1 MSTLVVGAT
10 GATGRLLVD
19 QLINRGETVVAIVRS
34 AERLPERLSSHDNVS
49 VVEANLLDLSDAE
62 IAEHVKG
69 CTAIASC
76 LGHNLSLRGIF
87 GPPRKLVHDAV
98 AKLCGATGAVD
109 PGQKTKFVL
118 MNTTANRNPESDDR
132 ESIAHRLVIWL
143 LRHLLPPQSDNEQ
156 AGEFLRVEIGQD
168 HEDIDWVAVRPD
180 TLVDEEEV
188 TEHEEYPSPIRDAV
202 FNAGKTSRINVAHF
216 MAELIMDNDTWA
228 EWRGKMPVIYN
239 SARRTNE

>member
-34 AERLPERLSSHDNVS
+34 AERLPEHLRSHDNVS
-49 VVEANLLDLSDAE
+49 VVEASLMDLSDAE

-87 GPPRKLVHDAV
+87 GPPRTLVHEAV
-98 AKLCGATGAVD
+98 AKLCGAIGVVN
-109 PGQKTKFVL
+109 PGHKTKFVL
-118 MNTTANRNPESDDR
+118 MNTTANRNPDSDDR
-132 ESIAHRLVIWL
+132 ESVPHRLVIWV

-156 AGEFLRVEIGQD
+156 AADFFRVNIGQD

-188 TEHEEYPSPIRDAV
+188 TKHEEYLSPIRDAV

-216 MAELIMDNDTWA
+216 MAQLITDNDTWA

-239 SARRTNE
+239 SARS

>member
-1 MSTLVVGAT
+1 MSTLLVGAT

-19 QLINRGETVVAIVRS
+19 QLINRGETVVVIVRS
-34 AERLPERLSSHDNVS
+34 AERLPEHLRSHDNVS
-49 VVEANLLDLSDAE
+49 VVEANLIDLSDAE

-87 GPPRKLVHDAV
+87 GSPHRLVRDVV
-98 AKLCGATGAVD
+98 ARLCGAIGVVN
-109 PGQKTKFVL
+109 PGRKTKFVL
-118 MNTTANRNPESDDR
+118 MNTTGNRNPDSDDR
-132 ESIAHRLVIWL
+132 ASIPNRLVIWL

-156 AGEFLRVEIGQD
+156 AADYLRVEIGQD
-168 HEDIDWVAVRPD
+168 HEDIDWVVVRPD

-188 TEHEEYPSPIRDAV
+188 TEHEEYSSPIRDPV

-216 MAELIMDNDTWA
+216 MSELMMDSETWTK
-228 EWRGKMPVIYN
+228 WKGRMPVIYN
-239 SARRTNE
+239 SARS